1 MSGEILD
8 CVTCE
13 RGIGSKNMLG
23 GGKMYL
29 MFRTLIEGLVE
40 RVRKKTLETT
50 KFTDI
55 GKN

>member
-1 MSGEILD
+1 MSREILD
-8 CVTCE
+8 CETCE
-13 RGIGSKNMLG
+13 RGIGSKHMLG
-23 GGKMYL
+23 GGKMSL
-29 MFRTLIEGLVE
+29 VFRTLLEGLVE